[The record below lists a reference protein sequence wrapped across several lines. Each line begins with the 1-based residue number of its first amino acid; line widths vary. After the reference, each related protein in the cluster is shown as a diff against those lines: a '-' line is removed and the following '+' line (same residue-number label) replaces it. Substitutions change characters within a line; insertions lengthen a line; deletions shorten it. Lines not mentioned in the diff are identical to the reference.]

1 MLCSLPGASYVTS
14 ASVSHGLYWHY
25 NLQCIHA
32 SRILTPCTYV
42 CAVTGVFNGDP
53 HAGNILLLPDG
64 RLGLIDYGQVKYLT
78 EKERLHLCKVMLCM
92 VSSANAVY
100 TLLNQQ

>member
-1 MLCSLPGASYVTS
+1 MHLFEYCYYCT
-14 ASVSHGLYWHY
+14 
-25 NLQCIHA
+25 QCEI
-32 SRILTPCTYV
+32 
-42 CAVTGVFNGDP
+42 GVFNGDP

-100 TLLNQQ
+100 TSLNQQ